1 MLSPPPLLSCLLS
14 SGEMFQQRDGLE
26 SHECLYLIVTP
37 FLFITTKS
45 WDYVSKRL
53 LAEPEVGLSKVEGG
67 FWKKEPSGRSSDL
80 QGFGGVTEPP
90 HSLEKNAMAM
100 MPWEQMPEG
109 PSVRK
114 FQLLT
119 SPFVGQV
126 VAKVGGS
133 SRKLNVNDLNALR
146 LQDSQVHGKNLY
158 LAFVA
163 AEGPFEPT
171 ADETAL
177 QREAACG
184 AAQRQQG
191 QVGAPHPNSQD
202 KELQEPQHSGSEAPE
217 GRGIWLH
224 IHFGMF
230 GSVRANEFSRANR
243 ANKRG
248 DWKDPVPRLVLHF
261 ESGGFLVFYNCRMLW
276 CSSPRADPA
285 SDILSVEFH
294 RGRALRALSAPNPIC
309 YTLLDQRYFS
319 GLGNIIKNEI
329 LYLARIH
336 PLTPGS
342 LLAPSDLE
350 HLLDFAVQFS
360 SEWLQNKLRGQGLH
374 PQVYQ
379 KEQCPLGHPLMK
391 GTFGPLGG
399 FKRVTWWCPQ
409 CQPAVLPGGGD
420 PSPGTESDLSC
431 RVISDPCSLLS

>member
-1 MLSPPPLLSCLLS
+1 
-14 SGEMFQQRDGLE
+14 
-26 SHECLYLIVTP
+26 
-37 FLFITTKS
+37 
-45 WDYVSKRL
+45 
-53 LAEPEVGLSKVEGG
+53 
-67 FWKKEPSGRSSDL
+67 
-80 QGFGGVTEPP
+80 
-90 HSLEKNAMAM
+90 
-100 MPWEQMPEG
+100 MPEG

-133 SRKLNVNDLNALR
+133 SQKLNVNDLNALR

-163 AEGPFEPT
+163 AKGPLGPT
-171 ADETAL
+171 AEETVL

-184 AAQRQQG
+184 AHPLAQGGQG
-191 QVGAPHPNSQD
+191 QVGAPHAQD
-202 KELQEPQHSGSEAPE
+202 EELQELQHSGPE
-217 GRGIWLH
+217 VPDGAQGPGNWLCF
-224 IHFGMF
+224 HFGLF

-261 ESGGFLVFYNCRMLW
+261 ESGGFLAFYNCRMLW

-294 RGRALRALSAPNPIC
+294 RGQALCALNTPDPIC
-309 YTLLDQRYFS
+309 HTLLDQRYFS
-319 GLGNIIKNEI
+319 GLGNIIKNEV

-336 PLTPGS
+336 PLTQGS
-342 LLAPSDLE
+342 LLALSDRE
-350 HLLDFAVQFS
+350 RLLDCAVQFS
-360 SEWLQNKLRGQGLH
+360 TEWLHKKLCGQGLH

-379 KEQCPLGHPLMK
+379 KEKCPLGHHLMK
-391 GTFGPLGG
+391 GTFGPSDG
-399 FKRVTWWCPQ
+399 FKRLTWWCPQ
-409 CQPAVLPGGGD
+409 CQPAMLPGEGD
-420 PSPGTESDLSC
+420 PSPIT
-431 RVISDPCSLLS
+431 

>member
-1 MLSPPPLLSCLLS
+1 
-14 SGEMFQQRDGLE
+14 
-26 SHECLYLIVTP
+26 
-37 FLFITTKS
+37 
-45 WDYVSKRL
+45 
-53 LAEPEVGLSKVEGG
+53 
-67 FWKKEPSGRSSDL
+67 
-80 QGFGGVTEPP
+80 
-90 HSLEKNAMAM
+90 
-100 MPWEQMPEG
+100 MPEG

-133 SRKLNVNDLNALR
+133 SQKLNVNDLNALR
-146 LQDSQVHGKNLY
+146 LQDSQAHGKNLY

-163 AEGPFEPT
+163 AEAPFGPT
-171 ADETAL
+171 AEETAL

-184 AAQRQQG
+184 AHCPAQGQQG
-191 QVGAPHPNSQD
+191 QAGVPYPHSQD
-202 KELQEPQHSGSEAPE
+202 EELQEPQRSRSEAPE
-217 GRGIWLH
+217 AAEGRGNWLR
-224 IHFGMF
+224 IHFGLF

-276 CSSPRADPA
+276 CCSPRADPA

-294 RGRALRALSAPNPIC
+294 RGRALHALCAPDPIC

-342 LLAPSDLE
+342 LLALSDRE
-350 HLLDFAVQFS
+350 RLLDCAVQFS
-360 SEWLQNKLRGQGLH
+360 SEWLHNKLRGQGLH

-399 FKRVTWWCPQ
+399 FKRLTWWCPQ
-409 CQPAVLPGGGD
+409 CQPAVLPGDGD
-420 PSPGTESDLSC
+420 PSPVTG
-431 RVISDPCSLLS
+431 

>member
-1 MLSPPPLLSCLLS
+1 
-14 SGEMFQQRDGLE
+14 
-26 SHECLYLIVTP
+26 
-37 FLFITTKS
+37 
-45 WDYVSKRL
+45 
-53 LAEPEVGLSKVEGG
+53 
-67 FWKKEPSGRSSDL
+67 
-80 QGFGGVTEPP
+80 
-90 HSLEKNAMAM
+90 
-100 MPWEQMPEG
+100 MPEG

-163 AEGPFEPT
+163 AKGPFRPT
-171 ADETAL
+171 AEEMAL

-184 AAQRQQG
+184 PPCPAQGGQG
-191 QVGAPHPNSQD
+191 QIGAPHPHSQD
-202 KELQEPQHSGSEAPE
+202 EELQEPQHSGSEAPDGAE
-217 GRGIWLH
+217 GPGNWLRF
-224 IHFGMF
+224 HFGMF
-230 GSVRANEFSRANR
+230 GSVRANEFSRASR

-261 ESGGFLVFYNCRMLW
+261 ESGGFLVFYNCRMFW
-276 CSSPRADPA
+276 CSSPKADPA

-294 RGRALRALSAPNPIC
+294 RGWALRALRAPDPIC
-309 YTLLDQRYFS
+309 YTLLDQRHFS

-342 LLAPSDLE
+342 LLAPSALE
-350 HLLDFAVQFS
+350 HLLDCALQFS
-360 SEWLQNKLRGQGLH
+360 SEWLHSKLRGQGLH
-374 PQVYQ
+374 PSVYQ
-379 KEQCPLGHPLMK
+379 KEQCPLGHPLLK
-391 GTFGPLGG
+391 GTFGPSGG
-399 FKRVTWWCPQ
+399 FKRLTWWCPQ
-409 CQPAVLPGGGD
+409 CQPAVL
-420 PSPGTESDLSC
+420 
-431 RVISDPCSLLS
+431 